1 MTTHPLV
8 ATLKGLKGNA
18 RGCVLTEPLWGIPYN
33 LYAPYVSLY
42 MLSLGLKDSQI
53 GLITSIGLFFQIL
66 TASFSGILTDKL
78 GRKKATLIFD
88 LLSWSVPCL
97 IWAVAHNFTYF
108 VVAAIINSLW
118 RVPSNSWMCLL
129 VEDTDPGLLVDIYS
143 WIYIAGLLAAF
154 FAPFAGLLISTF
166 SLVPTMRGLYL
177 FTFVMMTA
185 KFLIMNRMV
194 TETRQGRVRMAQTEN
209 QGLLTLVS
217 EYKGVLKLI
226 LKTTPTLYTIGI
238 MLVLSTGLMIS
249 GTFWSILVTERLHI
263 PPQDLGLYQLARSV
277 IMLLFYFLVMPRL
290 RGIDFKKPMLVG
302 FIGAMISQLVLITI
316 PERSYFFLLIS
327 ILFEACSLAAVNT
340 LTDKMIVVTVD
351 EKERARIMAVIYVVV
366 ILFTSPFG
374 WIAGNLSEINKIL
387 PFILRI
393 ILLAIGGLLTY
404 LAARS
409 ANTSAEPLEIASV
422 S

>member
-1 MTTHPLV
+1 
-8 ATLKGLKGNA
+8 
-18 RGCVLTEPLWGIPYN
+18 
-33 LYAPYVSLY
+33 
-42 MLSLGLKDSQI
+42 
-53 GLITSIGLFFQIL
+53 
-66 TASFSGILTDKL
+66 
-78 GRKKATLIFD
+78 
-88 LLSWSVPCL
+88 
-97 IWAVAHNFTYF
+97 
-108 VVAAIINSLW
+108 
-118 RVPSNSWMCLL
+118 
-129 VEDTDPGLLVDIYS
+129 
-143 WIYIAGLLAAF
+143 
-154 FAPFAGLLISTF
+154 
-166 SLVPTMRGLYL
+166 
-177 FTFVMMTA
+177 
-185 KFLIMNRMV
+185 
-194 TETRQGRVRMAQTEN
+194 
-209 QGLLTLVS
+209 
-217 EYKGVLKLI
+217 
-226 LKTTPTLYTIGI
+226 
-238 MLVLSTGLMIS
+238 
-249 GTFWSILVTERLHI
+249 
-263 PPQDLGLYQLARSV
+263 
-277 IMLLFYFLVMPRL
+277 MPRL

-316 PERSYFFLLIS
+316 PEGSYFFLLIS

>member
-8 ATLKGLKGNA
+8 ATLKDLKGNA
-18 RGCVLTEPLWGIPYN
+18 RGVVLTEPLWGIPYN
-33 LYAPYVSLY
+33 LYAPFVSLY

-53 GLITSIGLFFQIL
+53 GLIASIGLVFQIL
-66 TASFSGILTDKL
+66 TASLSGILTDKL
-78 GRKKATLIFD
+78 GRKRATLIFD
-88 LLSWSVPCL
+88 LLSWSIPCL
-97 IWAVAHNFTYF
+97 IWAVAQNFTYF

-154 FAPFAGLLISTF
+154 FAPFAGLLINTF

-194 TETRQGRVRMAQTEN
+194 SETRQGRVRMAQTEN

-316 PERSYFFLLIS
+316 PEGSYFLLLIS

>member
-53 GLITSIGLFFQIL
+53 GLIASIGLFFQIL

-88 LLSWSVPCL
+88 LLSWSVSCL

-154 FAPFAGLLISTF
+154 FAPFAGLLINTF

-316 PERSYFFLLIS
+316 PEGSYFLLLVS
-327 ILFEACSLAAVNT
+327 ILFESCSLAAVNT

-409 ANTSAEPLEIASV
+409 TKTSAEPLEVASV

>member
-53 GLITSIGLFFQIL
+53 GLIASIGLFFQIL

-154 FAPFAGLLISTF
+154 FAPFAGLLINTF

-316 PERSYFFLLIS
+316 PEGSYFFLLIS

>member
-53 GLITSIGLFFQIL
+53 GLIASIGLFFQIL

-88 LLSWSVPCL
+88 LLSWSVSCL

-316 PERSYFFLLIS
+316 PEGSYFLLLVS
-327 ILFEACSLAAVNT
+327 ILFESCSLAAVNT
-340 LTDKMIVVTVD
+340 LTDKMVVVTVD

-366 ILFTSPFG
+366 ILCTSPFG